1 MKLQMWCPEPS
12 SAGSFSGGSAEAPLL
27 CPAGAWEG
35 MAWPCRE
42 RVRTRAGRAST
53 SCPDSPFSHAS
64 RKSYLPSKLLFS
76 VSCSPLTTIAVLWSP
91 LSTDTVHRGHRA
103 AVRRGA
109 VSQGLAPPR
118 GGLPPSQTSPQHS
131 TGFSSRSWMPLRPSL
146 QAPCHLPAPTCE
158 GLLLLFR
165 LLFGPLIPVTS
176 VTTSLPTT
184 AESLSSSSPLSLS
197 ISRELRGCPRGGP
210 HVSHSQHGQAGLIIS
225 PQMLLFLPR

>member
-1 MKLQMWCPEPS
+1 MEGLPRPHFCVQQGRGRGWLGPAGREFGPEPGGPLPPVPIPP
-12 SAGSFSGGSAEAPLL
+12 SAMLLERVICPQSFCSP
-27 CPAGAWEG
+27 CPAHPSPPSRCSGHH
-35 MAWPCRE
+35 
-42 RVRTRAGRAST
+42 
-53 SCPDSPFSHAS
+53 CPP
-64 RKSYLPSKLLFS
+64 
-76 VSCSPLTTIAVLWSP
+76 T
-91 LSTDTVHRGHRA
+91 LSTEAIRA
-103 AVRRGA
+103 AVRRWA

-176 VTTSLPTT
+176 ITTSLPTT